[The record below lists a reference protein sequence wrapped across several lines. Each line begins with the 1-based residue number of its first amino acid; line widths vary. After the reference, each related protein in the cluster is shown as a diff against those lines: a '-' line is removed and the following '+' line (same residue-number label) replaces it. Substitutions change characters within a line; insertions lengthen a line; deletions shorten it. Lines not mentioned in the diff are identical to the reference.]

1 MVRRLPANLPPQA
14 KAAEQRYINAKT
26 LPEKIKYLEEFI
38 STIPEHKGNEKMRGY
53 LRRRLSKLKEE
64 QDLQR
69 RRKAT
74 GSGGGG
80 FSIKKEGAAQI
91 VMLGMTGAGKSSLL
105 RALTNARV
113 EVGDHLF
120 ATKEPIPGMLRF
132 EDIQFQLIDTPAMF
146 NGAHSG
152 GAWGAQLLSLARY
165 ADGLLIVLDA
175 TDAIGQFSIITKELT
190 HAGIT
195 LDKKTRKIEIERS
208 NGGGLQVACTGR
220 VLCGVEE
227 IEKTFKE
234 AGIRNAVVRIWGDVT
249 KEDIVESLE
258 QTKMYKP
265 SLILINKVDLAPQ
278 AVAEFE
284 ISAKRGAIG
293 ASASLNQGLSDIN
306 KRLFDSLG
314 ILRIYTK
321 EVGGEPAKKP
331 IIVKAGATVS
341 DIAKIVHSQFF
352 KQFKLARIWGKSVN
366 YGGERV
372 GSEHILEDKDVVEIR
387 IK

>member
-1 MVRRLPANLPPQA
+1 VPANIPPQA

-26 LPEKIKYLEEFI
+26 LPEKIQYLQEFI
-38 STIPEHKGNEKMRGY
+38 SSIPEHKGNEKMRGY
-53 LRRRLSKLKEE
+53 LRRRLAKLKEE

-91 VMLGMTGAGKSSLL
+91 VILGTTGAGKSSILGS
-105 RALTNARV
+105 LTNAKV

-120 ATKEPIPGMLRF
+120 ATKEPAPGMLRY
-132 EDIQFQLIDTPAMF
+132 EDIQFQLLDTPAMF
-146 NGAHSG
+146 KGAYKG
-152 GAWGAQLLSLARY
+152 AAWGAQLLSLARN

-175 TDAIGQFSIITKELT
+175 TDAVGQFNTIVKELT
-190 HAGIT
+190 LAGIT
-195 LDKKTRKIEIERS
+195 LDKRTRKIEIERS
-208 NGGGLQVACTGR
+208 NGGGFQVACTGR
-220 VLCGVEE
+220 ILCGVDE
-227 IEKTFKE
+227 IERVLKE
-234 AGIRNAVVRIWGDVT
+234 AGVRNAIVRIWGDAT
-249 KEDIVESLE
+249 KEDLMESLE
-258 QTKMYKP
+258 QTRIYKP
-265 SLILINKVDLAPQ
+265 SLILINKADLVPNAP
-278 AVAEFE
+278 AEFE
-284 ISAKRGAIG
+284 MATKRGAIG
-293 ASASLNQGLSDIN
+293 TSARLNRGLADVN
-306 KRLFDSLG
+306 KRLFESLG

-331 IIVKAGATVS
+331 IIVKSGATVS

-352 KQFKLARIWGKSVN
+352 KQFKLARIWGSSVN

-372 GSEHILEDKDVVEIR
+372 GSDHILEDKDIVEIR